1 MHVAV
6 SALARQ
12 LKVRSGVAADLVFE
26 PMGLLQRRLDA
37 GESADVLILGA
48 PAIDA
53 LARSGALIFD
63 SRVDVARA
71 PIGIAIREGTP
82 APDVSTPVTFRA
94 ALIAAHTIALSD
106 PAVGGSAGIYLRD
119 LFARMGLAELIAA
132 KTVAQRSGVAA
143 ADAVGRGDAE
153 LAITFVPEL
162 LQGRGTRV
170 VGSLPS
176 PYDHATTYAAG
187 VSAHTELLDAARM
200 FIAALTAPDAR
211 HVWVAVGFEVDL

>member
-1 MHVAV
+1 MLRVFCARSMYVAV
-6 SALARQ
+6 SALAQQ
-12 LKVRSGVAADLVFE
+12 LQVRSGLAADLVFE

-94 ALIAAHTIALSD
+94 ALIAAQ
-106 PAVGGSAGIYLRD
+106 
-119 LFARMGLAELIAA
+119 
-132 KTVAQRSGVAA
+132 TVAQRSGVAA

-176 PYDHATTYAAG
+176 PYD
-187 VSAHTELLDAARM
+187 
-200 FIAALTAPDAR
+200 
-211 HVWVAVGFEVDL
+211 